1 MKISTISRPRI
12 NFTDNHEWID
22 LNGSVGFVGVSAH
35 RLKGIKN
42 IVNIIWHNPKGIIEK
57 GAIIAEI
64 HTADQIIP
72 VHAPVGCKYLGRN
85 QKLSGNLNLVLE
97 SPQDNGWIF
106 FVTPLKFYNQESLL
120 SPENYQKLIRSKV
133 ANQ

>member
-22 LNGSVGFVGVSAH
+22 INGTVGFVGLSAH

-42 IVNIIWHNPKGIIEK
+42 IVNVKWYNPKGIIDK
-57 GAIIAEI
+57 GSIIAEV

-72 VHAPVGCKYLGRN
+72 IHAPVSCKYLGRN
-85 QKLSGNLNLVLE
+85 QKLSGNLNLILE

-106 FVTPLKFYNQESLL
+106 FVTPLKLGREVSLL
-120 SPENYQKLIRSKV
+120 STETYQKLIRY
-133 ANQ
+133 

>member
-22 LNGSVGFVGVSAH
+22 INGTVGFVGLSAH

-42 IVNIIWHNPKGIIEK
+42 IVNVKWYNPKGIIDK
-57 GAIIAEI
+57 GSIIAEI

-72 VHAPVGCKYLGRN
+72 IHAPVSCKYLGRN
-85 QKLSGNLNLVLE
+85 QKLSGNLNLILE

-106 FVTPLKFYNQESLL
+106 FVTPLKLGREVSLL
-120 SPENYQKLIRSKV
+120 STETYQKLIRY
-133 ANQ
+133 